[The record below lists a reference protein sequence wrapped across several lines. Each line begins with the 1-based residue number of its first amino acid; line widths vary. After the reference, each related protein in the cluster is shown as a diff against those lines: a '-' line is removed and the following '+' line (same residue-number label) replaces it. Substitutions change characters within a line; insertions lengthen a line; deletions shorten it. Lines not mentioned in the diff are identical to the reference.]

1 MLFSEILV
9 SQHLKDILINTV
21 KNKRISHAQ
30 LFLGQ
35 QGTHSLGLAIAYCQ
49 YIACQNR
56 TETDAC
62 GHCPSCVKFNNLTH
76 PDLHFFFPNFST
88 EKIKQATSLDYYED
102 WRNILKS
109 NRALISYQQWI
120 DAISAGNK
128 QPEINVRDSSLLL
141 EQVMLKPYESE
152 YKFFIIWLPEKMNT
166 ECANKLLKTLEE
178 PDGKTLIILV
188 SEDYEKVLGTIQ
200 SRTQLFKINRL
211 PSEDFIKIVARHIDC
226 VENIAEEIASLTDF
240 NLQQALQMGVNIVN
254 VDYFQ
259 KVCTMMRCAY
269 RLVYHKTGK
278 IDIDF
283 DVTDKLIKE
292 LVAWGREKQ
301 KDFLHYSL
309 NLIRKCILLSCN
321 AEELVKSPQQESEW
335 LHSFAP
341 FVNATN
347 GQYMVEVFTNAMND
361 IASNGNATIVF
372 TDMFFQIGQIIR
384 MGDPRLNK

>member
-21 KNKRISHAQ
+21 KSKRISHAQ

-62 GHCPSCVKFNNLTH
+62 GQCPSCVKFNNLTH
-76 PDLHFFFPNFST
+76 PDLHFFFPNVNSD
-88 EKIKQATSLDYYED
+88 KIKQANSLDYYED

-109 NRALISYQQWI
+109 NKALISYQQWV
-120 DAISAGNK
+120 DVISAGNK
-128 QPEINVRDSSLLL
+128 QPEINVRDSALLL

-211 PSEDFIKIVARHIDC
+211 PSEDFIKIVAQHIDC
-226 VENIAEEIASLTDF
+226 DESIAEEIASLTDF
-240 NLQQALQMGVNIVN
+240 NLQQALQLGVNIVN

-259 KVCTMMRCAY
+259 KVCTMMR
-269 RLVYHKTGK
+269 
-278 IDIDF
+278 
-283 DVTDKLIKE
+283 
-292 LVAWGREKQ
+292 
-301 KDFLHYSL
+301 
-309 NLIRKCILLSCN
+309 
-321 AEELVKSPQQESEW
+321 
-335 LHSFAP
+335 
-341 FVNATN
+341 
-347 GQYMVEVFTNAMND
+347 
-361 IASNGNATIVF
+361 
-372 TDMFFQIGQIIR
+372 
-384 MGDPRLNK
+384 

>member
-21 KNKRISHAQ
+21 KSKRISHAQ

-62 GHCPSCVKFNNLTH
+62 GQCPSCVKFNNLTH
-76 PDLHFFFPNFST
+76 PDLHFFFPNVNSD
-88 EKIKQATSLDYYED
+88 KIKQANSLDYYED

-109 NRALISYQQWI
+109 NKALISYQQWV
-120 DAISAGNK
+120 DVISAGNK
-128 QPEINVRDSSLLL
+128 QPEINVRDSALLL

-211 PSEDFIKIVARHIDC
+211 PSEDFIKIVAQHIDC
-226 VENIAEEIASLTDF
+226 DESIAEEIASLTDF
-240 NLQQALQMGVNIVN
+240 NLQQALQLGVNIVN

-269 RLVYHKTGK
+269 RLVYLKTGK

-283 DVTDKLIKE
+283 ATTDKLIKE
-292 LVAWGREKQ
+292 LVALGREKQ
-301 KDFLHYSL
+301 KDFLSYSL

-321 AEELVKSPQQESEW
+321 AEDLVKCPQQESEW
-335 LHSFAP
+335 LYSFAP

-347 GQYMVEVFTNAMND
+347 GQYMVEVFTAAMND
-361 IASNGNATIVF
+361 IANNGNPTIVF
-372 TDMFFQIGQIIR
+372 TDMFFQIGQVIR